1 MSAISFAW
9 ITPGS
14 LVLLLFLPSLP
25 GPSILLL
32 IVLVAVL
39 LLRSNYQWLWLIAWS
54 GLIFCWGT
62 TVARQQLQQVE
73 ELTLHPVRLVIR
85 VTAIEIHRQRI
96 KVTILNAGQQIK
108 FPTLS
113 AWLTTGDSV
122 EEFCA
127 GQRWEMRL
135 RLRAVHSQLNEG
147 GYDQQRQAL
156 ANYTPLHGRV
166 LDKVPLQTQCNLRHQ
181 IIQQVQDETR
191 LMESSGILQAL
202 LFGLRDSI
210 PPRVS
215 QLFRDTGV
223 AHLMAI
229 SGMHIGLAGGAGWWL
244 AVGVQRW
251 LPSRY
256 VNRVTSQAISWL
268 MAAIYTW
275 LSGMQPPSL
284 RAMLAVSLWM
294 GFSHQRLNMNS
305 WQIWICCAA
314 LLLLADPMLILSDS
328 FWLSMLA
335 VLMLLIW
342 YRWFSLPRRY
352 RRQRRWF
359 ILRLLH
365 LQLGMMVLM
374 LPLQALLFSGTS
386 LFALPANLL
395 AIPVISL
402 LTLPLAGIALLLT
415 PSGYSALAWQLADN
429 SVMLLCNALEVLP
442 SGWLTISDAWL
453 WSGLIWGGLLF
464 VRAGG
469 YAGFKM
475 SGMAALLSCLLWRFH
490 GSSELWR
497 VDMLDVGHGLAVVIS
512 QQHEAVIYDTGNR
525 WQHSDA
531 GQRLII
537 PWLLHRQLD
546 LKQIIISHRHLDHYG
561 GLSSIKQRWPGVPL
575 RTALG
580 RPQHL
585 PCFRGENWQWKKL
598 KFTVLWP
605 PVGQNRG
612 QNDDSCVLKV
622 SDGRISLL
630 LTGDIEGRAEKQL
643 VKLEKEQ
650 LRSTFIQVPHHGSN
664 TSSVP
669 VLLRRVNG
677 ELAMA
682 SLARYN
688 SWRMPS
694 SAVVGRYRHA
704 GFRWLDTAVSGQISV
719 IIYKDSYQVLE
730 MREQIFPRWY
740 HQWFGVKAE
749 SR

>member
-1 MSAISFAW
+1 MNAISFAW
-9 ITPGS
+9 LTLVS
-14 LVLLLFLPSLP
+14 LVPLLFLPSLP
-25 GPSILLL
+25 APPA
-32 IVLVAVL
+32 VLFITAIAVL
-39 LLRSNYQWLWLIAWS
+39 LLQSTHRCLWIIAWS
-54 GLIFCWGT
+54 GLIFCWGA

-73 ELTLHPVRLVIR
+73 ELTIRPVHSLVR
-85 VTAIEIHRQRI
+85 VTATEISRQRI
-96 KVTILNAGQQIK
+96 RVSILRTGQQIR
-108 FPTLS
+108 FPVLS
-113 AWLTTGDSV
+113 AWLAVGESV
-122 EEFCA
+122 SDFCA

-156 ANYTPLHGRV
+156 ASYTPLHGRI
-166 LDKVPLQTQCNLRHQ
+166 LAKVPLRTGCSLRQ
-181 IIQQVQDETR
+181 RIIQRVQSDTEV
-191 LMESSGILQAL
+191 MESRGILQAL

-210 PPRVS
+210 PPSVN

-229 SGMHIGLAGGAGWWL
+229 SGMHIGLAGAVGWWL
-244 AVGVQRW
+244 ALSIQRG
-251 LPSRY
+251 LPGRFISRGI
-256 VNRVTSQAISWL
+256 SQAISWL
-268 MAAIYTW
+268 MAAVYTW
-275 LSGMQPPSL
+275 LSGLQPPAL
-284 RAMLAVSLWM
+284 RAMLAVTLWM
-294 GFSHQRLNMNS
+294 FFSRQRLNMNS
-305 WQIWICCAA
+305 WQVWICCAA

-342 YRWFSLPRRY
+342 YRWFSLPRRF
-352 RRQRRWF
+352 RRLRRWF
-359 ILRLLH
+359 PLRLLH

-395 AIPVISL
+395 AIPVVSL
-402 LTLPLAGIALLLT
+402 LTLPLAGTALLLT
-415 PSGYSALAWQLADN
+415 PTGYSVFFWQLADL
-429 SVMLLCNALEVLP
+429 SLRLLCSALEALP
-442 SGWLTISDAWL
+442 AGWLIISDVWL
-453 WSGLIWGGLLF
+453 WGGLMWGGLLF
-464 VRAGG
+464 IRAGG
-469 YAGFKM
+469 CVGFKM
-475 SGMAALLSCLLWRFH
+475 SGMAALLSCLLWRFQH
-490 GSSELWR
+490 TSELWR

-512 QQHEAVIYDTGNR
+512 QQNEAVIYDTGNR

-546 LKQIIISHRHLDHYG
+546 LKQVIISHRHLDHYG
-561 GLSSIKQRWPGVPL
+561 GLYSIQKRWPGITL
-575 RTALG
+575 RTALD
-580 RPQHL
+580 RPLHL
-585 PCFRGENWQWKKL
+585 ACFRGEQWQWKKL

-605 PVGQNRG
+605 PSGQNRG

-622 SDGRISLL
+622 SDGHISLL
-630 LTGDIEGRAEKQL
+630 LTGDIEGRAEREL
-643 VKLEKEQ
+643 IRLEKEQ

-664 TSSVP
+664 TSSLP

-694 SAVVGRYRHA
+694 AAVVGRYRAA
-704 GFRWLDTAVSGQISV
+704 GYRWLDTAVSGQISLR
-719 IIYKDSYQVLE
+719 IYKDSYQVLE